1 MKAVKKLH
9 NNLQHLNSLTD
20 ILRVIRKFAHSKEFN
35 DYANNTAINMVKQV
49 YSDNNKTWRE
59 AAAKSGRGKEIREAL
74 KRDMSGNI
82 GITVQQQIYNNAELI
97 KSIPQD
103 IAVKVNEKILKE
115 TMDGTRSTDI
125 VDYIKSMVPDI
136 SEKRAKLIARTET
149 SKTSSVIT
157 RAKAKE
163 CGINFYIW
171 ETSSDQRVRDSHKHM
186 QGVVCSFDIPILPEK
201 YIGKKSTLAPGI
213 AGEFPNDR
221 CYPAPIEVEDINFP
235 CKVGLPDKIVKM
247 NKKQFYNYFNLN

>member
-1 MKAVKKLH
+1 M
-9 NNLQHLNSLTD
+9 NSLTD

-125 VDYIKSMVPDI
+125 VDYIKNMVPNI
-136 SEKRAKLIARTET
+136 SENKAKLIARTET
-149 SKTSSVIT
+149 SKTSSAIT
-157 RAKAKE
+157 EAKAEEVGSKA
-163 CGINFYIW
+163 YIW
-171 ETSSDQRVRDSHKHM
+171 QGSEDERERPEHKKM
-186 QGVVCSFDIPILPEK
+186 NNVIVFYNNPPRPELLV
-201 YIGKKSTLAPGI
+201 GKKSPQPYH
-213 AGEFPNDR
+213 AGCIWNCR
-221 CYPAPIEVEDINFP
+221 CYEEPILDADDITFP
-235 CKVGLPDKIVKM
+235 HKAYVGDKIVM
-247 NKKQFYNYFNLN
+247 ISKKRFIELSNM

>member
-1 MKAVKKLH
+1 M
-9 NNLQHLNSLTD
+9 NSLTD
-20 ILRVIRKFAHSKEFN
+20 ILRVIRKFAYSKEFN

-82 GITVQQQIYNNAELI
+82 GITVQQQIYNNTELI

-125 VDYIKSMVPDI
+125 VDYIKSMVPNI
-136 SEKRAKLIARTET
+136 SENKAKLIARTET
-149 SKTSSVIT
+149 SKTSSAIT
-157 RAKAKE
+157 EAKAKE
-163 CGINFYIW
+163 CGCNFYIW
-171 ETSSDQRVRDSHKHM
+171 QTSEDQRVRSSHHHM
-186 QGVVCSFDIPILPEK
+186 QGVLCCFNIPILPEK
-201 YIGKKSTLAPGI
+201 YLGIKSKLSPGI
-213 AGEFPNDR
+213 AGEFPNCR
-221 CYPAPIEVEDINFP
+221 CYCEVITDLEDIEFP
-235 CKVGLPDKIVKM
+235 CKVALQDKIVKM

>member
-1 MKAVKKLH
+1 M
-9 NNLQHLNSLTD
+9 NSLTD
-20 ILRVIRKFAHSKEFN
+20 ILRAIRKFARSKEFN

-82 GITVQQQIYNNAELI
+82 GMTVQQQIYNNAELI

-103 IAVKVNEKILKE
+103 VAVKVNEKILKE
-115 TMDGTRSTDI
+115 TMNGTRSTDI
-125 VDYIKSMVPDI
+125 VDYIKSMVTDI
-136 SEKRAKLIARTET
+136 SENKAKLIARTET
-149 SKTSSVIT
+149 SKTSVAIT
-157 RAKAKE
+157 KAKSKE

-171 ETSSDQRVRDSHKHM
+171 ETSSDQRVRDSHRHM

-201 YIGKKSTLAPGI
+201 YIGKKSTLSPGI

-221 CYPAPIEVEDINFP
+221 CYPSPIEVEDIEFP
-235 CKVGLPDKIVKM
+235 CKVALLDRIVIM
-247 NKKQFYNYFNLN
+247 SKKQFYNYFNI